1 MGRGVPLGGHG
12 VGRGVPLGGH
22 GGERG
27 ALRRP
32 WWGEG
37 CP

>member
-1 MGRGVPLGGHG
+1 MGRGVPLGDHG

-22 GGERG
+22 GGERC

-32 WWGEG
+32 WWGEV